1 MKENIYKGASEEE
14 EQIMLF
20 SWARMYE
27 YRYPQLKWLYAIPN
41 GGYRTKSQAARLKAS
56 GVKKGVSDMCLPYP
70 AGGAHG
76 LYIELKRTDGGKA
89 SKEQLEF
96 IEDVTKAGYVAKVCH
111 GWQAAAELILRYL
124 KTSEE
129 LGMRSEELRCSP
141 AANELKAK
149 GEQK

>member
-1 MKENIYKGASEEE
+1 MKGAAKYSLKGVSEEE

-27 YRYPQLKWLYAIPN
+27 HRYPQLKWLHAIPN
-41 GGYRTKSQAARLKAS
+41 GGYRTESQAARFKAS
-56 GVKKGVSDMCLPYP
+56 GVKKGVSDMFLPYP

-76 LYIELKRTDGGKA
+76 LYIELKRKDGGKA

-96 IEDVTKAGYVAKVCH
+96 IENMTKVGYVAKVCH

-124 KTSEE
+124 KTSEGTQQS
-129 LGMRSEELRCSP
+129 LSQLR
-141 AANELKAK
+141 
-149 GEQK
+149 